1 MKFQHITFPG
11 NSHDSRKH
19 RHSPG
24 DKHIAPAFAKVLV
37 MGVLMHDP
45 PVRRTEIFGPLLF
58 DVDERPAPAT
68 EFEMLYPG
76 QLEEILFFIGHR

>member
-1 MKFQHITFPG
+1 MTAENTAIPRVT
-11 NSHDSRKH
+11 ST
-19 RHSPG
+19 SPR
-24 DKHIAPAFAKVLV
+24 AFAKALV

-58 DVDERPAPAT
+58 DMDERPAPAT